1 VFISIGVL
9 AGLGILSDVY
19 AEYALGLLDDRNALA
34 LAAAWVSA
42 WSWFP
47 ALSLMMVFTPLL
59 FPDGRLHGPRW
70 RLLAYI
76 AAATTAVI
84 SLSAA
89 FAERLV
95 GRGYLVRNPLGIP
108 GLVSIERAPI
118 GDVLFMLLLVLI
130 GAAISA
136 LIRRFRRSRG
146 EERQQLKWFVYAGA
160 VMALTFVADD
170 FLSAAAGSLVFAFGI
185 SLVPLAIGVA
195 ILKYRLYEIDRIINR
210 TLVYGVVTAIL
221 IAGYGLTVLLAQSVL
236 PLPDDSPIVV
246 AASTLA
252 MVALIGTLRQRV
264 QDQVDRRFYRRRYDA
279 VQIVEHF
286 SASVREDVDL
296 DVLSDHLLGVVQRT
310 MQPAVFRCGCATP
323 AKP

>member
-1 VFISIGVL
+1 
-9 AGLGILSDVY
+9 
-19 AEYALGLLDDRNALA
+19 
-34 LAAAWVSA
+34 
-42 WSWFP
+42 
-47 ALSLMMVFTPLL
+47 
-59 FPDGRLHGPRW
+59 
-70 RLLAYI
+70 
-76 AAATTAVI
+76 
-84 SLSAA
+84 
-89 FAERLV
+89 
-95 GRGYLVRNPLGIP
+95 VRNPLGIP